1 MFKNIK
7 TDSDR
12 EEVLELLTYAVLD
25 HPERGEAALRTYQ
38 TSDDWKLF
46 GVEDEG
52 LVVGIVGFEEQ
63 EDETIVIRHLVPCC
77 LKTVIEDMPEVCC
90 LRSYRSV
97 IRNGLL
103 WTPMRKG
110 QIFFATWALLY
121 TDRRTCPR
129 MGNFIVC
136 MKWTKNKRISGSCV
150 SFFT

>member
-52 LVVGIVGFEEQ
+52 LIVGIVGFEEQ
-63 EDETIVIRHLVPCC
+63 EDETIVIRHLAVLPENRHRGYARGM
-77 LKTVIEDMPEVCC
+77 LLTLIQERNPKRLTVDTDAEGADFFRNVGFAVYGSEDLSED
-90 LRSYRSV
+90 
-97 IRNGLL
+97 
-103 WTPMRKG
+103 G
-110 QIFFATWALLY
+110 QFH
-121 TDRRTCPR
+121 
-129 MGNFIVC
+129 
-136 MKWTKNKRISGSCV
+136 CV
-150 SFFT
+150 YEMDEE